1 MQDRSSWQITWD
13 DILRFDL
20 GAIWIQMLECN
31 GITGLD
37 CTPNEFSCYCCCW
50 FGNMNGSATKFS
62 MANSWNPWFWGTR
75 RKQVSLMEA
84 KHLISQACCSFLVTQ
99 PSSQNVLW
107 VGSLVQNTL
116 DILSDHFYFSLMKQ
130 SKQQVEKILTTK
142 SCVSFLCF
150 TFVVQVTRGCEKV
163 GPLWLLGRKK
173 LWA

>member
-1 MQDRSSWQITWD
+1 
-13 DILRFDL
+13 
-20 GAIWIQMLECN
+20 
-31 GITGLD
+31 
-37 CTPNEFSCYCCCW
+37 
-50 FGNMNGSATKFS
+50 
-62 MANSWNPWFWGTR
+62 
-75 RKQVSLMEA
+75 
-84 KHLISQACCSFLVTQ
+84 
-99 PSSQNVLW
+99 VLW